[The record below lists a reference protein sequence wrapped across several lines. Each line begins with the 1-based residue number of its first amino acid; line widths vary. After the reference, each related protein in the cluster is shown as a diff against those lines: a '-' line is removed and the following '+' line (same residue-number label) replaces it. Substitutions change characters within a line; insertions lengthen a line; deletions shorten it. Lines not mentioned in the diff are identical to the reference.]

1 MTEHEADC
9 IQEMNHMIDGK
20 TDQGKAELTS
30 APPVRDRGEDRW
42 IEDERQRRLLK
53 TFNCRG
59 IGMHGLGKY
68 LLIGAV
74 SGSRTFYAT
83 CSIASSRPAE
93 YLGKIGPDTEK
104 DTRAI
109 DIVCQVK
116 RKYKFQEIEFHYS
129 ARFFHERLR

>member
-1 MTEHEADC
+1 
-9 IQEMNHMIDGK
+9 
-20 TDQGKAELTS
+20 
-30 APPVRDRGEDRW
+30 
-42 IEDERQRRLLK
+42 
-53 TFNCRG
+53 
-59 IGMHGLGKY
+59 MHGLGKD

-74 SGSRTFYAT
+74 GGLGTFYAT

-104 DTRAI
+104 DIRAI